1 MVKNGIFPV
10 DRKVFPMAVIKEAV
24 STVTDLMSVVE
35 EAKDRNISSLSEYTK
50 QTLISSRVYIEDIIA
65 GEPTTVNILKLCNQ
79 IYAGMVFCALGL
91 NNVIAGGRTVRQ
103 MLGAVSTEDIY
114 KSAADMIKGFGDA
127 EPSTES
133 NDDNDKKDKS
143 GIKDVKLEPDASK
156 LFTGR
161 LLEAKLG
168 VGNESA
174 KLYFF
179 VQMLPKIL
187 PGLVLDQF
195 IGNHIEPSR
204 ALRWAQ
210 WKAGEISFWKDF
222 VFECDRVAKRRKALK
237 LDKDGILREVED
249 TRDQGFFKKIWNW
262 IKPNTVVTNHNAA
275 NSMIVI
281 SKARMDRICRDNAI
295 KLENFQQRQKLMSTL
310 MTLLLVVYDP
320 RYETI
325 DLFMNGIQNYGQY
338 NSKMVE
344 AATKKDDGVDLKQL
358 MTLIAAGSAPKF

>member
-1 MVKNGIFPV
+1 
-10 DRKVFPMAVIKEAV
+10 MAVIKEAV

-50 QTLISSRVYIEDIIA
+50 QTLISSRVYIEDIIS
-65 GEPTTVNILKLCNQ
+65 GEPTVLDILKLCNQ

-103 MLGAVSTEDIY
+103 MLGAVSTEDVY
-114 KSAADMIKGFGDA
+114 KSAKDLVSGFGDA
-127 EPSTES
+127 EPSTE
-133 NDDNDKKDKS
+133 DNSSDEKS
-143 GIKDVKLEPDASK
+143 KTGIKDVKMEVDASK

-168 VGNESA
+168 SGKDTA
-174 KLYFF
+174 TLYFF

-210 WKAGEISFWKDF
+210 WKAGEIKFWKDF

-249 TRDQGFFKKIWNW
+249 QRDQGFFKKLWNW

-295 KLENFQQRQKLMSTL
+295 KLENFQQRQKLMSAL
-310 MTLLLVVYDP
+310 MTLILVVYDP

-325 DLFMNGIQNYGQY
+325 DLFLNGIQNYGQY

-344 AATKKDDGVDLKQL
+344 SVTKKDDGVDLKQL

>member
-1 MVKNGIFPV
+1 
-10 DRKVFPMAVIKEAV
+10 MAVIKEAV

-50 QTLISSRVYIEDIIA
+50 QTLISSRVYIEDIIS
-65 GEPTTVNILKLCNQ
+65 GEPTVLNILKLCNQ

-103 MLGAVSTEDIY
+103 MLGAVSTEDVY
-114 KSAADMIKGFGDA
+114 KSAKDLVSGFGDA
-127 EPSTES
+127 EPSTEA
-133 NDDNDKKDKS
+133 NDDDANMS
-143 GIKDVKLEPDASK
+143 GLKDVKVETDASK

-161 LLEAKLG
+161 LLEAK
-168 VGNESA
+168 VGTGDKSA
-174 KLYFF
+174 SLYFF

-210 WKAGEISFWKDF
+210 WKAGEIKFWKDF

-249 TRDQGFFKKIWNW
+249 QRDQGFFKKLWNW

-281 SKARMDRICRDNAI
+281 SKARMDHICRDNAI
-295 KLENFQQRQKLMSTL
+295 KLENFQQRQKLMSAL
-310 MTLLLVVYDP
+310 MTLILVVYDP

-325 DLFMNGIQNYGQY
+325 DLFLNGIQNYGQY

-344 AATKKDDGVDLKQL
+344 SVTKKDDGVDLKQL

>member
-1 MVKNGIFPV
+1 MGFSLDKKGI
-10 DRKVFPMAVIKEAV
+10 KMAVIKEAV

-50 QTLISSRVYIEDIIA
+50 QTLISSRVYIEDIIS
-65 GEPTTVNILKLCNQ
+65 GEPTVVNILKLCNQ

-91 NNVIAGGRTVRQ
+91 NNIISGGHTVRQ
-103 MLGAVSTEDIY
+103 MLSAVATESVY
-114 KSAADMIKGFGDA
+114 KSAKDLISGFGDA
-127 EPSTES
+127 EPSNES
-133 NDDNDKKDKS
+133 SDDKEKS
-143 GIKDVKLEPDASK
+143 KVGIKDVKMETDASK

-168 VGNESA
+168 TGNEA
-174 KLYFF
+174 ATLYFF

-262 IKPNTVVTNHNAA
+262 IKPNTVMTNHNAA

>member
-1 MVKNGIFPV
+1 
-10 DRKVFPMAVIKEAV
+10 MAVVKEAV
-24 STVTDLMSVVE
+24 DTVSSLMEVVE
-35 EAKDRNISSLSEYTK
+35 EAKDRGISSLSEYTK

-65 GEPTTVNILKLCNQ
+65 GEPTVMNILKLCNQ

-91 NNVIAGGRTVRQ
+91 NNVISGGRTVRQ
-103 MLGAVSTEDIY
+103 MLGAVATEDVY
-114 KSAADMIKGFGDA
+114 KSVKDMVKGFGDA
-127 EPSTES
+127 EPSTEDNS
-133 NDDNDKKDKS
+133 GDDKEEKKEKDKT
-143 GIKDVKLEPDASK
+143 GIKEVKMEIDASK

-168 VGNESA
+168 SGTNTA
-174 KLYFF
+174 TLYFF

-187 PGLVLDQF
+187 PSLVLDQF
-195 IGNHIEPSR
+195 ISNHIEPSKT
-204 ALRWAQ
+204 LRWAQ
-210 WKAGEISFWKDF
+210 WKAGEIKFWRDF

-249 TRDQGFFKKIWNW
+249 TRDQGFFKKLWNW
-262 IKPNTVVTNHNAA
+262 IKPNTAVTNHNSA

-281 SKARMDRICRDNAI
+281 SKQTMDRICRDNAI

-310 MTLLLVVYDP
+310 MSLMLVVYDP

-344 AATKKDDGVDLKQL
+344 AATKKDDGVDLKQV

>member
-1 MVKNGIFPV
+1 MVKNGIFP
-10 DRKVFPMAVIKEAV
+10 RQKGIKMAVIKEAV

-50 QTLISSRVYIEDIIA
+50 QTLISSRVYIEDIIS
-65 GEPTTVNILKLCNQ
+65 GEPTVLNILKLCNQ

-91 NNVIAGGRTVRQ
+91 NNIIAGGRTVRQ

-114 KSAADMIKGFGDA
+114 KTAKDMVNGFGDA
-127 EPSTES
+127 EPSTE
-133 NDDNDKKDKS
+133 DDSGTDASKV
-143 GIKDVKLEPDASK
+143 GIKDVKMETDASK

-168 VGNESA
+168 TGGQTA
-174 KLYFF
+174 TLYFF

-195 IGNHIEPSR
+195 IGNHVEPSR

-249 TRDQGFFKKIWNW
+249 TRDQGFFKKLWNW
-262 IKPNTVVTNHNAA
+262 IKPNTYVTNHNAA

-281 SKARMDRICRDNAI
+281 SRSRMDRICRDNAI
-295 KLENFQQRQKLMSTL
+295 KLENFQQRQKLMSSL